1 MSIQSLVIFVSM
13 HKKTLI
19 SFIGLDFLVQIWSL
33 LVKKKNPTRWRHL
46 QWQTSKQK
54 CPEKTMSDVTMSL
67 QSGCTLVSLLLS
79 TYKCNWGCRYLT
91 KNWTNQVD
99 WSRQMKNY
107 VFTIHLEE
115 DINISAAYHG
125 NPFNSCWDGA
135 SSNIKGSP
143 KSVESIPRI
152 YISVQYFMSIHLSE
166 FRLNI
171 SVCQCWADGGLTQLL
186 FNQLLSW
193 TMFLMPKY

>member
-33 LVKKKNPTRWRHL
+33 LVKEKEQEQDGDICNDRKNNVWRYDEF
-46 QWQTSKQK
+46 T
-54 CPEKTMSDVTMSL
+54 VR
-67 QSGCTLVSLLLS
+67 LLS
-79 TYKCNWGCRYLT
+79 TYKCNWGCRYLP

-152 YISVQYFMSIHLSE
+152 YISVQYFMSIHLIE

-171 SVCQCWADGGLTQLL
+171 SACQCWADGGLTQLL